1 MYTTISWFSTFW
13 TLFNLFLWILIIV
26 AIVMGCIKGA
36 RYIKRVIKFI
46 DKAEIYID
54 EKDAANVMNCTIAS
68 LYVCVKDMERA
79 VKFYENFFACPVTER
94 DDIYSVFDIGG
105 FRYGLFAYQK
115 MNEEHVFGSNCLPS
129 IGFGNVDVLKA
140 KISGKEIC
148 FPLTRIKNNWVAE
161 FVDSEGNHIEVT
173 APVKE

>member
-1 MYTTISWFSTFW
+1 MVTTEWFHIFW
-13 TLFNLFLWILIIV
+13 QIFNLILTILLIAAII
-26 AIVMGCIKGA
+26 MGVIKGI

-46 DKAEIYID
+46 DKAERYID
-54 EKDAANVMNCTIAS
+54 EKDVANVMNCTIAS

-79 VKFYENFFACPVTER
+79 VKFYEDFFACPVTER
-94 DDIYSVFDIGG
+94 DEIYSVFDIGG
-105 FRYGLFAYQK
+105 FRYGLFAFQK

-129 IGFGNVDVLKA
+129 IGFGSVEVLKD

-161 FVDSEGNHIEVT
+161 FVDCEGNHVEVT